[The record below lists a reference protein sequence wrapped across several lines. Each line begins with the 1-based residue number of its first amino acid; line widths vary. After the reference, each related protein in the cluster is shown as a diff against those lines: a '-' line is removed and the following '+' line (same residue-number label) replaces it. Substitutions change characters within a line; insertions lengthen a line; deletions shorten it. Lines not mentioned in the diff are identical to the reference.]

1 MNKKFLITI
10 LVIIVV
16 GGGAF
21 YGGMV
26 YGKSKV
32 NLAKTFQNMTPQQR
46 QQLFQGNAGSTGS
59 NSQGRNV
66 RGAGANFLLGDIIAK
81 DDKSLTLKMQDGS
94 SKIVFFS
101 DSTKISK
108 TTGGSLS
115 DIEIGK
121 QVSIN
126 GQQNSDGSYTASTIQ
141 LAPRAMTSGNNQ

>member
-21 YGGMV
+21 YGGMI

-32 NLAKTFQNMTPQQR
+32 NLAKAFQNMTPEQR
-46 QQLFQGNAGSTGS
+46 QQLFQANVGSAAS
-59 NSQGRNV
+59 NFQGRNG
-66 RGAGANFLLGDIIAK
+66 RGTGVNFLLGEVIAK

-101 DSTKISK
+101 DSTTISK
-108 TTGGSLS
+108 TTDGSLS

-126 GQQNSDGSYTASTIQ
+126 GQQNSDGSYTANTIQ
-141 LAPRAMTSGNNQ
+141 LSPRAMVSGNNQ